1 MLDEC
6 NKTRQ
11 FRLLNLGLWEFL
23 DLLALSNVGDIG
35 SADVEDENTNVNIAN
50 TTNNNLL
57 GFENASELS
66 DMQDIEEDEDSL
78 PEELDM

>member
-1 MLDEC
+1 MGIFGFTC
-6 NKTRQ
+6 S
-11 FRLLNLGLWEFL
+11 FEF
-23 DLLALSNVGDIG
+23 DDSDVGDIG
-35 SADVEDENTNVNIAN
+35 SADVEDENTNVAN

-66 DMQDIEEDEDSL
+66 DMQDIDEDEDSL

>member
-1 MLDEC
+1 MGVFGFTC
-6 NKTRQ
+6 S
-11 FRLLNLGLWEFL
+11 FEF
-23 DLLALSNVGDIG
+23 DDSDVGDIG
-35 SADVEDENTNVNIAN
+35 SADVEDENANVNIVN

-57 GFENASELS
+57 GFENGSEFS

>member
-1 MLDEC
+1 MGVFGFTC
-6 NKTRQ
+6 S
-11 FRLLNLGLWEFL
+11 FEF
-23 DLLALSNVGDIG
+23 DDSDVGDIG
-35 SADVEDENTNVNIAN
+35 SADVEDENANVNIVN

-57 GFENASELS
+57 GFENASEFS

>member
-1 MLDEC
+1 MGVFGFTC
-6 NKTRQ
+6 S
-11 FRLLNLGLWEFL
+11 FEF
-23 DLLALSNVGDIG
+23 DGSDVGDIG

-66 DMQDIEEDEDSL
+66 DMQDIDEDEDSL

>member
-1 MLDEC
+1 MGVFGFTC
-6 NKTRQ
+6 S
-11 FRLLNLGLWEFL
+11 FEF
-23 DLLALSNVGDIG
+23 DGSDVGDIG
-35 SADVEDENTNVNIAN
+35 SADVEDENTNVNIVN

-57 GFENASELS
+57 GFENASEFS

>member
-1 MLDEC
+1 MGVFGFTC
-6 NKTRQ
+6 S
-11 FRLLNLGLWEFL
+11 FEF
-23 DLLALSNVGDIG
+23 DDSDVGDIG

-66 DMQDIEEDEDSL
+66 DMQCRTLRKMKILFQRNWICKFDLIYINFV
-78 PEELDM
+78 

>member
-1 MLDEC
+1 MGVFGFTC
-6 NKTRQ
+6 SS
-11 FRLLNLGLWEFL
+11 EF
-23 DLLALSNVGDIG
+23 DDSDVGDIG
-35 SADVEDENTNVNIAN
+35 SADVEDENTNVAN

-66 DMQDIEEDEDSL
+66 DMQDIDEDEDSL

>member
-1 MLDEC
+1 MGVFGFTC
-6 NKTRQ
+6 S
-11 FRLLNLGLWEFL
+11 FEF
-23 DLLALSNVGDIG
+23 DDSDVGDIG
-35 SADVEDENTNVNIAN
+35 SADVEDENINVNIVN

-57 GFENASELS
+57 GFENASEFS